1 MKRALALVFVVV
13 SLALAAPIQDLEIR
27 GGDPVLQ
34 ALARIALPFGV
45 GDEPGDLEAARKAVL
60 DSGFFR
66 EVKVSLEGNKLVVE
80 LTPNPPINAIAIDSK
95 ALPQNV
101 AQQFLLNEFAL
112 GPGATYNPKRAN
124 EAAQGLSQYYR
135 QQGFPFSPVVT
146 VEVSTVAQG
155 LNLTFKVQENPELK
169 KVELDNPTF
178 VP

>member
-80 LTPNPPINAIAIDSK
+80 LT
-95 ALPQNV
+95 
-101 AQQFLLNEFAL
+101 
-112 GPGATYNPKRAN
+112 T
-124 EAAQGLSQYYR
+124 
-135 QQGFPFSPVVT
+135 
-146 VEVSTVAQG
+146 
-155 LNLTFKVQENPELK
+155 
-169 KVELDNPTF
+169 
-178 VP
+178 